1 VAILEEGYTRQIK
14 AAVSQEF
21 EVQQNI
27 VDAKTKDKDY
37 SPQPRK
43 QTILSEKYSAA
54 IEKLVP
60 GGVNSPFRSFEEVG
74 GHTIFFSRAKGAYL
88 YDVDG
93 NKYIDYLGAWGPAI
107 LGHSPDKVVL
117 ACQQILEHGAV
128 FGTPHTLEL
137 EFAEKLTR
145 AIPSL
150 QMVRLVN
157 SGTEAVMSAV
167 RLARGFTGKNVI
179 VMVEG
184 GYHGHSDSVLASTN
198 GHRTSG
204 GIPTGIAENTM
215 LVTFNDLETLSDCL
229 SANSGKIAAVLIEP
243 VPGSMGVVPPE
254 PGYLEGV
261 RKLCD
266 EHQCLLIFDEVLTG
280 FRVAF
285 GGAQAL
291 YNIAPDISCF
301 GKGLGGGMPIGAFG
315 GSRRIMEHLQP
326 IGDVYQAGTFSGNPV
341 TMAGGCAVL
350 DLLAEPQVYETLE
363 ERSAQLF
370 KGLQLEIDSKGYPVT
385 LQRVGSMIS
394 ILFVDK
400 PVRNFA
406 DSKSI
411 DSARFAKFFHHLLAN
426 GINLPP
432 SSVDAAAVSA
442 AHTKEDIDISIRHFQ
457 DAFKH
462 AFVG

>member
-1 VAILEEGYTRQIK
+1 
-14 AAVSQEF
+14 
-21 EVQQNI
+21 VQKNI
-27 VDAKTKDKDY
+27 VEAKTNGQEHI
-37 SPQPRK
+37 SEALK
-43 QTILSEKYSAA
+43 QTLLSEKYSAA

-74 GHTIFFSRAKGAYL
+74 GHTIFFSRAKGSYL

-93 NKYIDYLGAWGPAI
+93 NKYIDFLGAWGPAI
-107 LGHSPDKVVL
+107 LGHSPDKVVQ

-128 FGTPHTLEL
+128 FGTPHPLEL
-137 EFAEKLTR
+137 EFAEKLCR
-145 AIPSL
+145 AVPSL
-150 QMVRLVN
+150 EMVRLVN

-167 RLARGFTGKNVI
+167 RLARGFTGRDLI

-204 GIPTGIAENTM
+204 GIPAGVAENTL
-215 LVTFNDLETLSDCL
+215 LVTFNNLESLSECL
-229 SANSGKIAAVLIEP
+229 TANSGRIAAVLIEP
-243 VPGSMGVVPPE
+243 VPGSMGVIPPE

-261 RKLCD
+261 RRLCND
-266 EHQCLLIFDEVLTG
+266 HKCLLIFDEVLTG

-291 YNIAPDISCF
+291 YNITPDISCF

-315 GSRRIMEHLQP
+315 GSRNIMEHLQP

-350 DLLAEPQVYETLE
+350 DLLADPNVYETLE
-363 ERSAQLF
+363 KRSAQLF
-370 KGLQLEIDSKGYPVT
+370 DGLQSEIDKQGYPVT

-411 DSARFAKFFHHLLAN
+411 NSARFAKFFHHLLTN

-442 AHTKEDIDISIRHFQ
+442 AHSMEDITVSVRHFNG
-457 DAFKH
+457 AFKH
-462 AFVG
+462 AFAG

>member
-1 VAILEEGYTRQIK
+1 MQHE
-14 AAVSQEF
+14 
-21 EVQQNI
+21 I
-27 VDAKTKDKDY
+27 VDAKANDTKHL
-37 SPQPRK
+37 PQSFK
-43 QTILSEKYSAA
+43 QTLLSEKYSAA

-107 LGHSPDKVVL
+107 LGHSPDKVVQ

-167 RLARGFTGKNVI
+167 RLARGFTGKDLI

-204 GIPTGIAENTM
+204 GIPAGIAQNTV
-215 LVTFNDLETLSDCL
+215 LVTFNNIESLSECL
-229 SANSGKIAAVLIEP
+229 NANSGKIAAVLIEP
-243 VPGSMGVVPPE
+243 VPGSMGVIPPE

-266 EHQCLLIFDEVLTG
+266 EHKCLLIFDEVLTG

-315 GSRRIMEHLQP
+315 GSKHIMEHLQP

-350 DLLAEPQVYETLE
+350 DLLAEPNVYKILE

-370 KGLQLEIDSKGYPVT
+370 DGLQREIDSHGYPVT
-385 LQRVGSMIS
+385 LQRVGSMVS
-394 ILFVDK
+394 VLFIDR

-406 DSKSI
+406 DSKEI
-411 DSARFAKFFHHLLAN
+411 DSAKFARFFHHLLSN

-442 AHTKEDIDISIRHFQ
+442 AHTKEDIDVSIAHFNN
-457 DAFKH
+457 AFKS
-462 AFVG
+462 AFAG

>member
-1 VAILEEGYTRQIK
+1 
-14 AAVSQEF
+14 
-21 EVQQNI
+21 VQQHIAGTIPTEN
-27 VDAKTKDKDY
+27 DR
-37 SPQPRK
+37 SFESRK
-43 QTILSEKYSAA
+43 QTVLSEKYSVA
-54 IEKLVP
+54 IEKLIP

-74 GHTIFFSRAKGAYL
+74 GHTIFFSKAKGANV

-107 LGHSPDKVVL
+107 LGHSPDKVVQ
-117 ACQQILEHGAV
+117 ACQQILEDGAV
-128 FGTPHTLEL
+128 FGTPHPLEL
-137 EFAEKLTR
+137 EFAEKLTS

-150 QMVRLVN
+150 DMVRLVN

-167 RLARGFTGKNVI
+167 RLARGFTGNDVI
-179 VMVEG
+179 IMMEG

-204 GIPTGIAENTM
+204 GIPSGIADNTI
-215 LVTFNDLETLSDCL
+215 LVPFNDLELLAECL
-229 SANSGKIAAVLIEP
+229 KRNAGKIAAVLIEP

-254 PGYLEGV
+254 PGYLQGV

-266 EHQCLLIFDEVLTG
+266 EYHCLLIFDEVLTG

-285 GGAQAL
+285 GGAQTL
-291 YNIAPDISCF
+291 YNIKPDLSCF

-315 GSRRIMEHLQP
+315 GSRKIMEHLQP

-350 DLLAEPQVYETLE
+350 ELLSDPSVYERLE
-363 ERSAQLF
+363 QRSAQLF
-370 KGLQLEIDSKGYPVT
+370 NGLQSEIDSKGYPVT

-394 ILFVDK
+394 ILFTNN

-406 DSKSI
+406 ESKSI
-411 DSARFAKFFHHLLAN
+411 DSVRFAKFFHHALAN
-426 GINLPP
+426 GITLPP

-442 AHTKEDIDISIRHFQ
+442 AHTEEDIALSIKHFSA
-457 DAFKH
+457 AFKH
-462 AFVG
+462 AFSS

>member
-1 VAILEEGYTRQIK
+1 MQK
-14 AAVSQEF
+14 
-21 EVQQNI
+21 NI
-27 VDAKTKDKDY
+27 VEAKTNGQEHM
-37 SPQPRK
+37 SQPLK
-43 QTILSEKYSAA
+43 KTLLSEKYSAA

-74 GHTIFFSRAKGAYL
+74 GHTIFYSRAKGAYL

-93 NKYIDYLGAWGPAI
+93 NKYIDFLGAWGPAI
-107 LGHSPDKVVL
+107 LGHSPDKVVQ

-128 FGTPHTLEL
+128 FGTPHPLEL
-137 EFAEKLTR
+137 EFAEKLCR
-145 AIPSL
+145 AVPSL
-150 QMVRLVN
+150 EMVRLVN

-167 RLARGFTGKNVI
+167 RLARGFTGRDLI

-204 GIPTGIAENTM
+204 GIPAAVAENTL
-215 LVTFNDLETLSDCL
+215 LVTFNNLESLSECL
-229 SANSGKIAAVLIEP
+229 TANSGRIAAVLIEP
-243 VPGSMGVVPPE
+243 VPGSMGVIPPE

-261 RKLCD
+261 RRLCND
-266 EHQCLLIFDEVLTG
+266 HKCLLIFDEVLTG

-291 YNIAPDISCF
+291 YNITPDISCF

-315 GSRRIMEHLQP
+315 GSRNIMEHLQP

-350 DLLAEPQVYETLE
+350 DLLADPNVYETLE
-363 ERSAQLF
+363 KRSAQLF
-370 KGLQLEIDSKGYPVT
+370 DGLQSEIDKQGYPVT

-400 PVRNFA
+400 PVCNFA

-411 DSARFAKFFHHLLAN
+411 DSARFAKFFHHLLTN
-426 GINLPP
+426 GIILPP

-442 AHTKEDIDISIRHFQ
+442 AHSVDDISFSVRHFNE
-457 DAFKH
+457 AFKH
-462 AFVG
+462 AFAG